1 MKGGGQLD
9 GEQGGG
15 AEGGSEAHGTRGEQ
29 VGLDELR
36 PAPKHV
42 GVNGRNRDGTGRG
55 WVAAGV
61 DGVQGCGGG
70 KDKTVLPEK
79 EGAPHTLWGGAA
91 GDKEN
96 GATKVGGEDGNVF
109 EGSRGP

>member
-1 MKGGGQLD
+1 MD

-15 AEGGSEAHGTRGEQ
+15 TKDGSEAHGTRGEQ

-42 GVNGRNRDGTGRG
+42 GADGRNRDGPGRSR
-55 WVAAGV
+55 VTIGV

-70 KDKTVLPEK
+70 KDKAVIPEK
-79 EGAPHTLWGGAA
+79 EGEIVEEVEERGGVGQGQTDACGGEGVAA
-91 GDKEN
+91 GTTGVSTE
-96 GATKVGGEDGNVF
+96 
-109 EGSRGP
+109 RGP